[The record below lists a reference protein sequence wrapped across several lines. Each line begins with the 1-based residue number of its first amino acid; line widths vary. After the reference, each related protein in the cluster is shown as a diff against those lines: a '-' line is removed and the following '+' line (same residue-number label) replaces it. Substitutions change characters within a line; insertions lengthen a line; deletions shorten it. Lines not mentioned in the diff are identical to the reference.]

1 MNYSTLKKTTVFTL
15 VSFAFIGMTFAQT
28 KNLTLTKKTSMS
40 DSVKTPKLFGGAD
53 QYNTWS
59 VGANIGITAP
69 VVITGGTDVF
79 TGNNPNFGYSI
90 TLKKQLTHTFSLRLD
105 VSGGKVGGSE
115 SAGFLVPNPGNP
127 SETVNVTS
135 FTTSYISGS
144 INGVFNFG
152 NINFLKRKNGINF
165 YASGG
170 LGLIDYAPKISFPS
184 GTTTTSYDFKDHA
197 GSNKTATYIHEMV
210 IPVGVGVKFKLTDKL
225 DLNVGYTEN
234 FIDGYNFEGVKV
246 KYPAKNKY
254 SFGYGG
260 IEYTFGPKNKTSL
273 EWVNPVALMYDEL
286 YDAALRQEVEA
297 LKGRVKNV
305 EKSIDD
311 LKKDSDGDGVADQ
324 FDKCPNTPAGTV
336 VDGSGCIIIFP
347 VDTAQ
352 EEEVDTTKLAPDES
366 VVNGKVVKATP
377 YSKISFEFDSS
388 VLTKSSYPALE
399 ATIEELKKTGKTIT
413 IAGYASSE
421 GTSSHNM
428 ALSKDRAN
436 AIKNYLL
443 KGNVPAKQIKIKG
456 YGETHPIADNSSEE
470 GRKLNRRV
478 EFIQ

>member
-1 MNYSTLKKTTVFTL
+1 MNNSTLKKSSVLTL
-15 VSFAFIGMTFAQT
+15 VSLAFIGMAFAQT
-28 KNLTLTKKTSMS
+28 NNSTSTKKTSMS
-40 DSVKTPKLFGGAD
+40 DSVKTPKLFGGTA

-69 VVITGGTDVF
+69 VVATGGTDVF
-79 TGNNPNFGYSI
+79 TGNNPSFGYGV
-90 TLKKQLTHTFSLRLD
+90 TVKKQLTHTFSLRFDL
-105 VSGGKVGGSE
+105 SGGKVSGSE
-115 SAGFLVPNPGNP
+115 SAGFLVPNPASP
-127 SETVNVTS
+127 TETVNVTS

-144 INGVFNFG
+144 LNGVFNFG

-165 YASGG
+165 YTSGG
-170 LGLIDYAPKISFPS
+170 LGLIDYAPQIFFPS
-184 GTTTTSYDFKDHA
+184 GSSGTSYDFKGHA
-197 GSNKTATYIHEMV
+197 GNNKTATYIHEMV

-234 FIDGYNFEGVKV
+234 FVDGYNFEGVKE

-297 LKGRVKNV
+297 LKGRVKTV

-347 VDTAQ
+347 VDTAKDD
-352 EEEVDTTKLAPDES
+352 EIDTSKLSPDES
-366 VVNGKVVKATP
+366 VVNGKIVKATP
-377 YSKISFEFDSS
+377 FSKISFEFDSS
-388 VLTKSSYPALE
+388 VLTKASYPALE
-399 ATIEELKKTGKTIT
+399 ATVEELKKTGKTIT

-428 ALSKDRAN
+428 SLSKDRAN

-443 KGNVPAKQIKIKG
+443 KGGVPAKQIKLKG
-456 YGETHPIADNSSEE
+456 YGETHPIADNSTED